1 MNKPR
6 TIKVDM
12 LARVEGEGAVYV
24 RFSGS
29 KVAEVK
35 LKIFEPPRLFEA
47 FLRGRHFREVPDIVA
62 RICGICP
69 VAYQMSAV
77 HAIEKILGVNVHP
90 AVRALRRLLYC
101 GEWIES
107 HALHVYLLHAPDF
120 LGYPDAL
127 TMARH
132 HAPAVQAGLA
142 LKKTGNQVVIALG
155 GREIHPVGARVGGF
169 YRMPPRQELLQ
180 LLPSLRAARELAVG
194 MVELV
199 RTFEF
204 PAFEREY
211 EFVALRHPA
220 EYPMNE
226 GRVVSSQGIDLPVEE
241 YNDQFAEKHMGHS
254 NALHSQI
261 RGRGSYFVGPLAR
274 FNLNFDRLPLHI
286 QQLARESGVEP
297 PCRNPFKS
305 IIVRG
310 IETLLA
316 VEEAIRIVEQYEPP
330 PEDPMRVGTQEP
342 APRAGIGH
350 AATEAP
356 RGLLYHRYE
365 LDANGLVVAARI
377 VPPTAQNQKGI
388 EEDLWGVA
396 DQSADLNEE
405 RLRLLCEQSIRN
417 YDPCISCATH
427 FLKLEVRRS

>member
-1 MNKPR
+1 MNKAR

-12 LARVEGEGAVYV
+12 LTRVEGEGSVYV
-24 RFSGS
+24 RFRGD

-47 FLRGRHFREVPDIVA
+47 FLRGRHFREVPDITA

-77 HAIEKILGVNVHP
+77 HALESILGVQVSP

-132 HAPAVQAGLA
+132 HGPAVKAGLA
-142 LKKTGNQVVIALG
+142 LKKTGNQLVIALG

-169 YRMPPRQELLQ
+169 YRMPATHELAELL
-180 LLPSLRAARELAVG
+180 PALREAREQAQG

-199 RTFEF
+199 RTLEF
-204 PAFEREY
+204 PAFERDY

-220 EYPMNE
+220 EYAMNE
-226 GRVVSSQGIDLPVEE
+226 GHVVSSQGIDVAPEQF
-241 YNDQFAEKHMGHS
+241 NDCFFEKHIGYT
-254 NALHSQI
+254 NALHSGI
-261 RGRGSYFVGPLAR
+261 KGRGSYLVGPLAR
-274 FNLNFDRLPLHI
+274 FNLNFDRLPAHI
-286 QQLARESGVEP
+286 QKLARDSGVEP

-305 IIVRG
+305 IIVRA

-316 VEEAIRIVEQYEPP
+316 VEEATRIIEEYEPP
-330 PEDPMRVGTQEP
+330 REDPMHLGGQEP
-342 APRAGIGH
+342 APRAGVGH
-350 AATEAP
+350 ACTEAP
-356 RGLLYHRYE
+356 RGTLYHRYE
-365 LDANGLVVAARI
+365 LDAHGLVVSARI
-377 VPPTAQNQKGI
+377 VPPTAQNQKRI

-396 DQSADLNEE
+396 EQSASLSEE

-427 FLKLEVRRS
+427 FLRLDIQRS